1 MRFAAGVVEV
11 KKWAKTAVERV
22 RGDGWTLPANQS
34 PLSLLVFRIK
44 AGPMP
49 GLASGCRWPEWFA
62 DTIPAVRIGRHRAAG
77 HGGLATRREL
87 GKLGRKGRRVSWP
100 VCRGVVVRNRLFT
113 QSDVAA
119 LRRLI
124 RCHPSW
130 GRTRL
135 SQEACTLLDWFQ
147 PNGRAKERA
156 CRVALLKLEALG
168 YLALPPRIIERG
180 GRPPLVRPELAEA
193 VVPESMTTMPDT
205 VEVRLVG
212 TRVES
217 QTWNGLVGKYHYLGL
232 ATPVGRFVRYLIYG
246 ASRLLGAI
254 SFSECAWN
262 LRARDDLL
270 AGLGFDQN
278 GIRDS
283 VICNNRFL
291 ILPSVNVHNL
301 ASRVLSLSLHRVP
314 HDWRD
319 KFHCVPLIAETFVDP
334 TRYAGTCYLAANW
347 VCIGHS
353 RGFSKCGSKHVNR
366 NAPKL
371 LMVRGLTP
379 SIHRRLLAELGEQR
393 RRAA

>member
-1 MRFAAGVVEV
+1 MKQRRALWGRNPTRNNQVRAGEWPVTPWRPPPPGRSFSFIAALPASWSATLRISSFTPSPLPPRVGDRQRRGGHLTPTIMRFAAGVVEV

-87 GKLGRKGRRVSWP
+87 GKLGRKGRRGPWP

-254 SFSECAWN
+254 SFSECAGICKRGMISW
-262 LRARDDLL
+262 
-270 AGLGFDQN
+270 LGWASTKMGFV
-278 GIRDS
+278 IR
-283 VICNNRFL
+283 
-291 ILPSVNVHNL
+291 
-301 ASRVLSLSLHRVP
+301 
-314 HDWRD
+314 
-319 KFHCVPLIAETFVDP
+319 
-334 TRYAGTCYLAANW
+334 
-347 VCIGHS
+347 
-353 RGFSKCGSKHVNR
+353 
-366 NAPKL
+366 
-371 LMVRGLTP
+371 
-379 SIHRRLLAELGEQR
+379 
-393 RRAA
+393 